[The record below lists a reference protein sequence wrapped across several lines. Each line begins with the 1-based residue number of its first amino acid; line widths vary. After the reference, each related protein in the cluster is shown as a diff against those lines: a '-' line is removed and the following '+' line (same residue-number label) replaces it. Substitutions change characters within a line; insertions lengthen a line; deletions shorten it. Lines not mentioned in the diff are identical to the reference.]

1 VKYKMTTESID
12 KFIDDKIKGN
22 EEFVR
27 ITYLEVVEEGVKQ
40 AEVLAFSF
48 SAAQILSE
56 KRYSVYR
63 TNQKYFYKGEVKKVE
78 SNELLVAIK
87 KRKF

>member
-1 VKYKMTTESID
+1 MTIEFID
-12 KFIDDKIKGN
+12 KYIDDKIKRN

-27 ITYLEVVEEGVKQ
+27 ITYLEVVEEGIKQ
-40 AEVLAFSF
+40 SEMLAFSF
-48 SAAQILSE
+48 SVAKRLSE

-63 TNQKYFYKGEVKKVE
+63 TNQKYFFQGEVKKVE

-87 KRKF
+87 RKKF

>member
-1 VKYKMTTESID
+1 MTTEYINNFVD
-12 KFIDDKIKGN
+12 NKIKEN

-27 ITYLEVVEEGVKQ
+27 ITYLEVSIGKGVRE
-40 AEVLAFSF
+40 ADVLAFSF
-48 SAAQILSE
+48 GAAQRLSK

-63 TNQKYFYKGEVKKVE
+63 TNQKYYYKGEVRQVE

-87 KRKF
+87 RKSFL

>member
-1 VKYKMTTESID
+1 MTIESIN
-12 KFIDDKIKGN
+12 KFIDDKIKEN

-27 ITYLEVVEEGVKQ
+27 ITYLEVIEEGVKQ
-40 AEVLAFSF
+40 SEILAFSF
-48 SAAQILSE
+48 SAAQSLST

-63 TNQKYFYKGEVKKVE
+63 TNQKYYFQGEVRKVE

-87 KRKF
+87 RKQY